1 MNEVNDM
8 KQIIIDQCLELL
20 SREDIKI
27 QMKLMFTPIIK
38 LLLDEMYPYIY
49 LSILFV
55 VICFILI
62 LGNFILLLRYKKHN
76 N

>member
-1 MNEVNDM
+1 MKEMTEM
-8 KQIIIDQCLELL
+8 KQVIINQCLEIL

-27 QMKLMFTPIIK
+27 QMKQMFTPIIQ

-55 VICFILI
+55 IICFILI
-62 LGNFILLLRYKKHN
+62 LGNFILLLRYKKIE
-76 N
+76 

>member
-1 MNEVNDM
+1 MKEM
-8 KQIIIDQCLELL
+8 KQIIINQCLEIL

-27 QMKLMFTPIIK
+27 QMKQMFTPIIQ

-55 VICFILI
+55 IICFILI
-62 LGNFILLLRYKKHN
+62 LGNFILLLRYKKIE
-76 N
+76 

>member
-1 MNEVNDM
+1 ME
-8 KQIIIDQCLELL
+8 IL

-27 QMKLMFTPIIK
+27 QMKQMFTPIIQ

-55 VICFILI
+55 IICFILI
-62 LGNFILLLRYKKHN
+62 LGNFILLLRYKKLE
-76 N
+76 

>member
-1 MNEVNDM
+1 MEEIKEM
-8 KQIIIDQCLELL
+8 KQVIINQCMEIL

-27 QMKLMFTPIIK
+27 QMKQMFTPIIQ

-55 VICFILI
+55 IICFILI
-62 LGNFILLLRYKKHN
+62 LGNFILLLRYKKLE
-76 N
+76 